1 MAFFSHKRGAV
12 SRVVSPQGQG
22 TSSFTIQMNL
32 DGATTLGQGNAKAIV
47 TQAAIGNAGNL
58 QFLHTLNQTIYVY
71 VFGDRIGDLRVSG
84 LAFAEPCRTSGTGM
98 QLIYKAYKDNRVAKK
113 GGPVLVHFG
122 DDLPLRAFLVG
133 MSLEVADPET
143 NLGQW
148 SFLFKTFPGN

>member
-12 SRVVSPQGQG
+12 SQVVSPAGG
-22 TSSFTIQMNL
+22 ASSAFTIQMDL
-32 DGATTLGQGNAKAIV
+32 VGEKKLGQGHAKAIV
-47 TQAAIGNAGNL
+47 TQAAISNGGNL

-71 VFGDRIGDLRVSG
+71 VFGDRIGELRVSG
-84 LAFAEPCRTSGTGM
+84 LAFAEPCNTTGTGM
-98 QLIYKAYKDNRVAKK
+98 QLIYKVYKNNRVAKK
-113 GGPVLVHFG
+113 GGPVKVHFG
-122 DDLPLRAFLVG
+122 NNLPLRAFLVG